1 MQPQLASFVFVPAR
15 VRLRSVRDRRISVR
29 ISCTGPCAVS
39 GRLSLDGRSARRAG
53 LARRSSAPV
62 NIGRASDL
70 RTSATSFTLK
80 IILTQRAVQ
89 ALRRLSRG
97 TLRLRLS
104 ARGGTR
110 NETHSR
116 TIAYVR

>member
-1 MQPQLASFVFVPAR
+1 
-15 VRLRSVRDRRISVR
+15 
-29 ISCTGPCAVS
+29 VS
-39 GRLSLDGRSARRAG
+39 GRLTLDGRSARRAG
-53 LARRSSAPV
+53 LAKRAGTPV

-80 IILTQRAVQ
+80 IVLTRRGVQ
-89 ALRRLSRG
+89 GLRRLSRG

-110 NETHSR
+110 SEAHSR